1 MRAVHLIIA
10 ITTIA
15 LSLPIQAQ
23 KKKVTSRPNQTEW
36 IKGVREYKYDML
48 IKEVKLTKEQQDA
61 FLPLY
66 QQMEEEIIKSNKE
79 VRDLEHKIS
88 TSKEALSDLEYGIAA
103 EAMSNVNMV
112 NAQIEA
118 EYFEKFADILS
129 KKQLFLLKRAE
140 SRFAKSIITKKT
152 RKKQ

>member
-48 IKEVKLTKEQQDA
+48 IKEVELTKEQQDA

-118 EYFEKFADILS
+118 EYFKKFADILS

-140 SRFAKSIITKKT
+140 SRFAKSINKKKT

>member
-1 MRAVHLIIA
+1 MKAAYLIIA
-10 ITTIA
+10 ITTVA
-15 LSLPIQAQ
+15 LSLPLQAQ

-48 IKEVKLTKEQQDA
+48 IKEVGLTKEQQDA

-66 QQMEEEIIKSNKE
+66 QQMEEEIFKSNKE

-88 TSKEALSDLEYGIAA
+88 TSKEALSDLEYGMAA
-103 EAMSNVNMV
+103 EAMSNLNMV
-112 NAQIEA
+112 NAIIEA
-118 EYFEKFADILS
+118 EYFKKFAEILS

-140 SRFAKSIITKKT
+140 SRFAKSIISQTN